1 MALIVESGEPREVMH
16 FALLLGYGA
25 SAVNPYLAI
34 ETLEDLHRRRR
45 ISRRNTRGT
54 KFSRAT

>member
-1 MALIVESGEPREVMH
+1 MH

-34 ETLEDLHRRRR
+34 ETLEDMFRDGT
-45 ISRRNTRGT
+45 ISRRVIRGT
-54 KFSRAT
+54 RFSESYA